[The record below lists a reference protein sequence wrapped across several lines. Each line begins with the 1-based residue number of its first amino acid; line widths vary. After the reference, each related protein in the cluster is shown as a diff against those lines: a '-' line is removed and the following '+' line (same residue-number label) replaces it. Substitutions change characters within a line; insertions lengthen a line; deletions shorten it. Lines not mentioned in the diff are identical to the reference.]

1 MITKEIKKETGIII
15 LDRPEKRNALN
26 LEMVG
31 MLLEALEDL
40 KENEDVKCIVMGAA
54 GPAFCAGADIKEL
67 DRGGRK
73 GINMYADVIESVLS
87 SPKPV
92 IARVQ
97 GPVVAGGV
105 GIVAS
110 CHLAAASENAYF
122 TTPEVQNDLFPLMV
136 FMLISDKAGR
146 KPAFEMALC
155 GKNLSAAEAVTA
167 GLVNTVTA
175 PERLDETVKTWTKT
189 ICKWDPSVISK
200 GLGVIHETKNPSL
213 VAEIRACQKAIDL
226 LDAKRALTKDPGPP

>member
-1 MITKEIKKETGIII
+1 MITKEIKKETGIVT
-15 LDRPEKRNALN
+15 LSRPEKRNALN

-31 MLLEALEDL
+31 MLLEALDEMRKD
-40 KENEDVKCIVMGAA
+40 EHVKCIVIGAA
-54 GPAFCAGADIKEL
+54 GAAFCAGADIKEL

-73 GINMYADVIESVLS
+73 GINMYADVIESILS

-105 GIVAS
+105 GLVAA
-110 CHLAAASENAYF
+110 CHLAAASDKAYF
-122 TTPEVQNDLFPLMV
+122 TTPEVQSDLFPLMV

-155 GKNLSAAEAVTA
+155 GKNLSAAEAAAA
-167 GLVNTVTA
+167 GLVNAAVA
-175 PERLDETVKTWTKT
+175 PDRLDETVNAWTGT
-189 ICKWDPSVISK
+189 ICKWDPSVVSK

-213 VAEIRACQKAIDL
+213 VAEIRACQKAIDV
-226 LDAKRALTKDPGPP
+226 LDARRSLTREPGRP